1 MFRTTPLLGIAAFAA
16 LALTACSPDD
26 APPIHEA
33 ALSDMPPPA
42 AVIPGTPAELRAEYA
57 ALQQG
62 LSRLQQQ
69 ALQDS
74 AVAKQLAA
82 LEEEVNR
89 RMTAADPTVPG
100 KIDRLD
106 HIQAEVNAAQAA
118 GDSEKIQALVQEG
131 TNLQL
136 ELRQLRGQ
144 TLADEEMEPRM
155 EAVRTAVLAKMTEL
169 DPDAQKNMDR
179 ANAISAQLRADAPP
193 GGPPAP

>member
-1 MFRTTPLLGIAAFAA
+1 MSRTFPLLGIVALAAV
-16 LALTACSPDD
+16 ALTACSPDASD

-33 ALSDMPPPA
+33 ALSDTPPPTA
-42 AVIPGTPAELRAEYA
+42 TIPGTPAELQAEYA

-62 LSRLQQQ
+62 LGRLQQQ

-74 AVAKQLAA
+74 TIAKQVAA

-89 RMTAADPTVPG
+89 RMSAADPEVPG

-136 ELRQLRGQ
+136 ELRQLRGR
-144 TLADEEMEPRM
+144 TLAEEEMQPRM
-155 EAVRTAVLAKMTEL
+155 EAVRNAVLARMTEL
-169 DPDAQKNMDR
+169 DPEAQKRMDR
-179 ANAISAQLRADAPP
+179 ANAIATQLRATAPP
-193 GGPPAP
+193 SP